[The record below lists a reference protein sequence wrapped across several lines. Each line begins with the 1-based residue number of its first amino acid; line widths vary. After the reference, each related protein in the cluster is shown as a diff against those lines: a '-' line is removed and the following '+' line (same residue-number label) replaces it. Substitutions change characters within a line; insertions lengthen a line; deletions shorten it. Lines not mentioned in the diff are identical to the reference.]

1 MSDWGYLGQGL
12 SEAAKTVG
20 PLYLGHLLQGER
32 DVKLDKMQLRRD
44 DILGKQ
50 AIALQKERIDVD
62 KVLQTERLTAQ
73 SEEAKLGREFTDK
86 DPSGFVTAKD
96 LVKVSKGELAKM
108 SAEERAKLVSEA
120 KVSTQAEIDKY
131 NREHAGAVELKKME
145 LEKGSVISKKE
156 FDAGLRKVREKMGSN
171 LDADHQKLW
180 EKAAGDSKKE
190 RLVLVSQ
197 YEANGLR
204 VVGFTEKPAPVD
216 TPEKLFVT
224 ELAKTNPDL
233 VAKAQ
238 FNDKKAQAKIKEMFK
253 AAMTAPAAPAV
264 APVAAPAPAIKKVP
278 MTGLYEPPTKPE
290 QGLLQTPIGEAASRV
305 GKKALDFVGQ
315 EGFLNKKFKDLTY

>member
-156 FDAGLRKVREKMGSN
+156 FDALTARFGDEVITETCLVELEGTVITV
-171 LDADHQKLW
+171 A
-180 EKAAGDSKKE
+180 EAGNYRYMHIGKFVKK
-190 RLVLVSQ
+190 
-197 YEANGLR
+197 
-204 VVGFTEKPAPVD
+204 
-216 TPEKLFVT
+216 
-224 ELAKTNPDL
+224 
-233 VAKAQ
+233 
-238 FNDKKAQAKIKEMFK
+238 
-253 AAMTAPAAPAV
+253 
-264 APVAAPAPAIKKVP
+264 
-278 MTGLYEPPTKPE
+278 
-290 QGLLQTPIGEAASRV
+290 GE
-305 GKKALDFVGQ
+305 
-315 EGFLNKKFKDLTY
+315 